1 MKINDISSNFF
12 SLNSLKQSHLS
23 KFAVNEKDAIRE
35 LSESTEGLY
44 RNAFQIDR
52 DRIIHTN
59 SFRRLKHKSQVFVA
73 PDGDHYTTRLTHV
86 IEVSQIGRTIA
97 RALNLNEDLVE
108 AAALGHDLGHTPFGH
123 IGESALNEIL
133 DNGFHHSSH
142 SVKIIES
149 LEKDGKGLNL
159 TNFVIEAIR
168 RHSKKQGKFLTEN
181 AVKGMTLEAQI
192 VRIADALAYL
202 SHDIEDAKRSNFLDI
217 KNMNKEVREFFTM
230 KRSERINIF
239 VSDVVLSS
247 WDCSGQ
253 TKIKDLPII
262 SMSKENS
269 EKLTFL
275 RNYMFE
281 NFYLPVSNSISGKV
295 ATKIIKFLF
304 NYYFENQKYIPIKH
318 VRKDHKEEE
327 IISNFICGMTDHYA
341 IKTAEDISPCIT
353 KNLRFENI

>member
-23 KFAVNEKDAIRE
+23 KFAVNEKDALRE
-35 LSESTEGLY
+35 VPESTEGLY

-159 TNFVIEAIR
+159 TNFVIEAIK

-202 SHDIEDAKRSNFLDI
+202 SHDIEDAKRSNFI
-217 KNMNKEVREFFTM
+217 VNKKIPESIIYFFDLS
-230 KRSERINIF
+230 RSDRINYF
-239 VSDVVLSS
+239 VTDVITNS
-247 WDCSGQ
+247 WDCTGKTNIS
-253 TKIKDLPII
+253 KPYIKMSDNVSD
-262 SMSKENS
+262 SMTE
-269 EKLTFL
+269 L
-275 RNYMFE
+275 RDYMFE

-304 NYYFENQKYIPIKH
+304 NYYFENQKNIPIKH
-318 VRKDHKEEE
+318 IRKDHKEEE

-341 IKTAEDISPCIT
+341 IKTAEDISPGIT
-353 KNLRFENI
+353 KNLRFKNI